1 MSSQEQ
7 GKLNRLLQSIPRATV
22 VTSKRLSELGVSPQ
36 LAKKYVQNGWL
47 TSLGTGAFAR
57 AGDAP
62 DWLGG
67 LYALQSQLGLT
78 AHVAAVSALELQGR
92 AHFVPLGQ
100 GRRVTLVS
108 DRRENLPK
116 WFTVHPWTV
125 SLRHRCLA
133 LFRQLP
139 DQATSVLDCGAFS
152 VHISS
157 PERAIIEE
165 MCLARSNSDIEYA
178 VMLMNGLSTLRPSVV
193 QPLLMHCTSVKAKR
207 FFLWAARAA
216 QHTWLERVDVRSVD
230 LGSGKR
236 QLYKGGILDS
246 EYLITVPQGEEL
258 PSV

>member
-1 MSSQEQ
+1 MSIQTQ
-7 GKLNRLLQSIPRATV
+7 GKLNRLLQSIPSATV
-22 VTSKRLSELGVSPQ
+22 VTSRHLTGLGVSPQ

-47 TSLGTGAFAR
+47 TSFGTGAFAR

-116 WFTVHPWTV
+116 WFTVYPWTAG
-125 SLRHRCLA
+125 LHHRCLT
-133 LFRQLP
+133 LFHQLP
-139 DQATSVLDCGAFS
+139 DQATLAFNCGTFS

-165 MCLARSNSDIEYA
+165 MCLARGNNDIEHA

-193 QPLLMHCTSVKAKR
+193 QPLLMSCTSVKAKR
-207 FFLWAARAA
+207 FFLWAAKAA

-236 QLYKGGILDS
+236 QLYTGGIFDP

-258 PSV
+258 PNV